1 MKRSALSILIVFGLI
16 FPSMDMRPSSVSR
29 VTAATYQVDTYID
42 TNAIS
47 YQICTSAPDDCTL
60 RGAITLSNS
69 SIDTLDTILLPA
81 GTYYLNQAIYN
92 EDGNITGDLDIIAK
106 VNIIGAGKDATVI
119 SAAYSYNTSINRVMD
134 IFNASGTVTISDLT
148 IKWGRITEGSEG
160 GAGIRQIGSFST
172 VVLERV
178 AILENVITT
187 TAPGGGI
194 AASGVMTISDS
205 TIMLN
210 NTFGNGGGIYAP
222 YNSNLTIDRS
232 AIAYNSGEAGGGIY
246 CDSSAMIRNDTITGN
261 TANFAG
267 GGIYKWN
274 SGGLMTISQSTLTGN
289 GVGGAESDGWAIF
302 NYGNVNVF
310 YSILAANASKSA
322 CYYDITTG
330 STNISTDDSCGS
342 SFTVT
347 DPLLGPLADHGG
359 YSDTHALLNGSPA
372 IDVFTGMD
380 CGGTDQRGVIRPLDG
395 DRNGTAL
402 CDVGAYEVLPVAAF
416 LPLVK
421 KP

>member
-1 MKRSALSILIVFGLI
+1 MKKFSLPLIIVLLFGLCT
-16 FPSMDMRPSSVSR
+16 MAMRPWP
-29 VTAATYQVDTYID
+29 APHGAEATYQVDTFID
-42 TNAIS
+42 TNAVS
-47 YQICTSAPDDCTL
+47 YQVCSPSPDDCTL

-69 SIDTLDTILLPA
+69 TIDTLDTILVPA
-81 GTYYLNQAIYN
+81 GTYTLNQGVNN
-92 EDGNITGDLDIIAK
+92 EDANVSGDLDVLAK
-106 VNIIGAGKDATVI
+106 VNIIGAGMETTI
-119 SAAYSYNTSINRVMD
+119 IRAAYSYNTSTNRVMD
-134 IFNASGTVTISDLT
+134 IFNASGTVNLSDLT
-148 IKWGRITEGSEG
+148 IKWGKITLGSEG
-160 GAGIRQIGSFST
+160 GAGIRQNGSFST

-178 AILENVITT
+178 AIIENAITT

-194 AASGVMTISDS
+194 AASGAMTISDS

-210 NTFGNGGGIYAP
+210 NTFGDGGGIYAP

-232 AIAYNSGEAGGGIY
+232 TIAYNSGEAGGGIY

-261 TANFAG
+261 TANFGG

-289 GVGGAESDGWAIF
+289 GVGGSETDGWAIF

-322 CYYDITTG
+322 CYYSVATG
-330 STNISTDDSCGS
+330 SDNISTDDSCGS

-347 DPLLGPLADHGG
+347 DPLLGPLADNGG
-359 YSDTHALLNGSPA
+359 FTETHALLNGSPA

-380 CGGTDQRGVIRPLDG
+380 CGGTDQDG
-395 DRNGTAL
+395 DGNGTAR
-402 CDVGAYEVLPVAAF
+402 CDVGAFEVLPAIAY
-416 LPLVK
+416 LPLVR